1 MAVLSQA
8 HNIFV
13 LVSHH
18 KQSSNMPT
26 NQWAIITGA
35 SAGIGASTFR
45 RLVQEEPN
53 LNCLGV
59 ARRMSQLELVKTSVD
74 EVHRDRAHILSA
86 DVSTPEGITQIVS
99 ALPKDASVKY
109 LIHNAGLL
117 GPIGPLL
124 DIERSTWDNVIAT
137 NLDAP
142 LFLTQALLPHLK
154 RCSDEK
160 EGGTKARV
168 TYR

>member
-1 MAVLSQA
+1 MRY
-8 HNIFV
+8 I
-13 LVSHH
+13 
-18 KQSSNMPT
+18 
-26 NQWAIITGA
+26 
-35 SAGIGASTFR
+35 GI
-45 RLVQEEPN
+45 
-53 LNCLGV
+53 
-59 ARRMSQLELVKTSVD
+59 
-74 EVHRDRAHILSA
+74 
-86 DVSTPEGITQIVS
+86 VSTPEGITQIVS

-124 DIERSTWDNVIAT
+124 DIERSTWNKVIAT

-168 TYR
+168 LHVSSGAAHSSLLGGVHTVCLKLD

>member
-1 MAVLSQA
+1 MGL
-8 HNIFV
+8 
-13 LVSHH
+13 
-18 KQSSNMPT
+18 
-26 NQWAIITGA
+26 ITGA
-35 SAGIGASTFR
+35 SAGIGASLFR

-109 LIHNAGLL
+109 LIH
-117 GPIGPLL
+117 
-124 DIERSTWDNVIAT
+124 
-137 NLDAP
+137 
-142 LFLTQALLPHLK
+142 
-154 RCSDEK
+154 
-160 EGGTKARV
+160 
-168 TYR
+168 

>member
-1 MAVLSQA
+1 
-8 HNIFV
+8 
-13 LVSHH
+13 
-18 KQSSNMPT
+18 MPT

-35 SAGIGASTFR
+35 SAGIGASLFR

-124 DIERSTWDNVIAT
+124 DIERSTWNNVIAT

-168 TYR
+168 LQ

>member
-13 LVSHH
+13 LVSHD

-59 ARRMSQLELVKTSVD
+59 ARRMSQLELVKTS
-74 EVHRDRAHILSA
+74 A

-124 DIERSTWDNVIAT
+124 DIERSTWNNVIAT

-168 TYR
+168 LHVGDCNPGWVSYGHS

>member
-59 ARRMSQLELVKTSVD
+59 ARRMSQLELVKTNIMS
-74 EVHRDRAHILSA
+74 
-86 DVSTPEGITQIVS
+86 STKGCKCKISYT
-99 ALPKDASVKY
+99 
-109 LIHNAGLL
+109 
-117 GPIGPLL
+117 
-124 DIERSTWDNVIAT
+124 
-137 NLDAP
+137 
-142 LFLTQALLPHLK
+142 
-154 RCSDEK
+154 
-160 EGGTKARV
+160 
-168 TYR
+168 

>member
-1 MAVLSQA
+1 MRY
-8 HNIFV
+8 I
-13 LVSHH
+13 
-18 KQSSNMPT
+18 
-26 NQWAIITGA
+26 
-35 SAGIGASTFR
+35 GI
-45 RLVQEEPN
+45 
-53 LNCLGV
+53 
-59 ARRMSQLELVKTSVD
+59 
-74 EVHRDRAHILSA
+74 
-86 DVSTPEGITQIVS
+86 VSTPEGITQIVS

-124 DIERSTWDNVIAT
+124 DIERSTWNNVIAT

-168 TYR
+168 LHVSSGAAHSSHLVIGDGLFASARETFFGAERTEASGPRGEEGREGRGGTLPGCRKGGKA